1 MIGSL
6 PRNTGQAFDPRA
18 IAALDVDRVA
28 IERRIAELS
37 VIPLPDDGE
46 CAMLLK
52 RAVGCIDL
60 TTLQGDDT
68 PDRVRALCARALAP
82 LPDVG
87 DIRVAAVCVYHAMI
101 APAREALGD
110 SGLPVAAVSAG
121 FPAGLSPLSTRIA
134 EVCESVAE
142 GAAEIDIVIQR
153 RHALTGDWR
162 ALYDEVC
169 AFREAAGE
177 AHVKAI
183 LATGE
188 LVDPTIIARASLV
201 CMMAGADFIKTS
213 TGMEKVNATL
223 PAGLVMMRAIRD
235 YADRTGFRIGFK
247 PAGGIATAAV
257 ALEWI
262 MLLRAELG
270 DTWFDPD
277 LFRFGASRLLDD
289 IQRRL
294 GQDGDRS

>member
-1 MIGSL
+1 MIDIIT
-6 PRNTGQAFDPRA
+6 RNNGLAFDARA
-18 IAALDVDRVA
+18 VAAVQIDRIA
-28 IERRIAELS
+28 IERRVAELS
-37 VIPLPDDGE
+37 VVPLPDDGE
-46 CAMLLK
+46 CATLLK

-82 LPDVG
+82 LPEEN

-101 APAREALGD
+101 APARAALGD

-134 EVCESVAE
+134 EVRESVAE
-142 GAAEIDIVIQR
+142 GASEIDIVIQR

-162 ALYDEVC
+162 VLYDEVR
-169 AFREAAGE
+169 AFRDAAGD

-188 LVDPTIIARASLV
+188 LADPTIIARASLV

-235 YADRTGFRIGFK
+235 YADRTGMRIGFK
-247 PAGGIATAAV
+247 PAGGIATAEL

-270 DTWFDPD
+270 DAWFRPD

-294 GQDGDRS
+294 SEYPACA